1 MLDVLIIG
9 SGGAGLTAA
18 LAAKEISTVEGVGL
32 GDASILVVGKT
43 YPTNAQTSMAQ
54 GGINAA
60 LGNVEEDHIASHI
73 ADTIKSA
80 HGLCDEDMVR
90 QMCADA
96 PKTIAWLESIGVPFS
111 RLHLGGQVIHD
122 SSLHDKSHL
131 GGQVI
136 HDSSLHDKSQITRP
150 LSTIAQRQ
158 MGGASAKR
166 ACYAQDYTGLKMLH
180 TLYDTCLKAHIDFL
194 DEHYLLNLVTEKTST
209 DTIVKGATFLDIR
222 TGEIKQI
229 HAKSVIIA
237 TGGYGSLYHG
247 YTTNAY
253 GTTGDGIAAVLR
265 AGGAVSDMEFVQF
278 HPTALKNSSILISES
293 ARGEGGYLINS
304 DGERFVDELKPRD
317 EVARAIF
324 EQFQEGKEVFLDV
337 RHLGEKK
344 LMELLP
350 QEVALC
356 KLHEGVNPAKE
367 LIPIKPVAHYSMGG
381 IDVDYALEVNGIKG
395 CFAVGECSNAKVHGA
410 NRLGGNSLLEITA
423 FGRFAGENAYKHA
436 VYASNKKAD
445 ERQLQQDKKEI
456 ETIYKK
462 ENSLNFYEKRESLG
476 KLLYEKV
483 GIVRDNIN
491 LTKAMEEVIA
501 MQVMQ
506 KKMGLSDKNRENNT
520 NLIEFLEFQ
529 NALLLAPT
537 IISSALAR
545 NESRGAHFKLGF
557 ERQDDEKFKQHIVL
571 QWKD

>member
-18 LAAKEISTVEGVGL
+18 LAAKEMSTVDGVGQ
-32 GDASILVVGKT
+32 GDASILVVGKA

-60 LGNVEEDHIASHI
+60 LGNVDEDHISSHI

-80 HGLCDEDMVR
+80 RGLCDEDMVR

-96 PKTIAWLESIGVPFS
+96 PKTIQWLESIGVPFS
-111 RLHLGGQVIHD
+111 RLDNGKAGVE
-122 SSLHDKSHL
+122 
-131 GGQVI
+131 
-136 HDSSLHDKSQITRP
+136 
-150 LSTIAQRQ
+150 TIAQRQ

-166 ACYAQDYTGLKMLH
+166 ACYAQDYTGLKILH
-180 TLYDTCLKAHIDFL
+180 TLYDTCLKENIDFL
-194 DEHYLLNLVTEKTST
+194 NEHYLLNLITEKTST
-209 DTIVKGATFLDIR
+209 DTIIKGATFLDIR
-222 TGEIKQI
+222 TGEVKQI
-229 HAKSVIIA
+229 NAKSVVLA

-253 GTTGDGIAAVLR
+253 GSTGDGVAAVLR
-265 AGGAVSDMEFVQF
+265 AGGAVSDMEFIQF
-278 HPTALKNSSILISES
+278 HPTALKGSSILVSES
-293 ARGEGGYLINS
+293 ARGEGGYLVNS
-304 DGERFVDELKPRD
+304 DAERFVDELKPRD

-324 EQFQEGKEVFLDV
+324 EQFQNDKEVFLDV
-337 RHLGEKK
+337 RHLGVEK

-356 KLHEGVNPAKE
+356 KLHEHVDPATE

-423 FGRFAGENAYKHA
+423 FGKFAGENAYKQA

-445 ERQLQQDKKEI
+445 DTQLQNDKKEI
-456 ETIYKK
+456 EALYTK
-462 ENSLNFYEKRESLG
+462 ENSLNFYEQREILG
-476 KLLYEKV
+476 KLFYEKV
-483 GIVRDNIN
+483 GIVRNN
-491 LTKAMEEVIA
+491 VQLTEAMKDVIT
-501 MQVMQ
+501 MQVMA
-506 KKMGLSDKNRENNT
+506 KKMGLSDKNFTNNT
-520 NLIEFLEFQ
+520 NLIDYLEFQ

-537 IISSALAR
+537 IISAAIAR
-545 NESRGAHFKLGF
+545 DESRGAHYKVGF
-557 ERQDDEKFKQHIVL
+557 EAQNDEKFKQHIVL

>member
-18 LAAKEISTVEGVGL
+18 LAAKDISTVDGVGL
-32 GDASILVVGKT
+32 GNASILVVGKA
-43 YPTNAQTSMAQ
+43 YPTNSQTSMAQ
-54 GGINAA
+54 GGMNAA
-60 LGNVEEDHIASHI
+60 LGNVGEDHISAHI

-80 HGLCDEDMVR
+80 RGLCDEDMVR

-96 PKTIAWLESIGVPFS
+96 PQTIQWLGSIGVPFS
-111 RLHLGGQVIHD
+111 RLDNG
-122 SSLHDKSHL
+122 KS
-131 GGQVI
+131 GVE
-136 HDSSLHDKSQITRP
+136 TV
-150 LSTIAQRQ
+150 AQRQ

-166 ACYAQDYTGLKMLH
+166 ACYAQDYTGLKILH
-180 TLYDTCLKAHIDFL
+180 TLYDTCLKEKIDFL
-194 DEHYLLNLVTEKTST
+194 DEHYFLNLITEDGTA
-209 DTIVKGATFLDIR
+209 KGATFLNIR
-222 TGEIKQI
+222 TGEVKQI
-229 HAKSVIIA
+229 NAKSVIIA

-253 GTTGDGIAAVLR
+253 GSTGDGVAAVLR

-278 HPTALKNSSILISES
+278 HPTALKSSSILISES
-293 ARGEGGYLINS
+293 ARGEGGYLVNS

-324 EQFQEGKEVFLDV
+324 EEFQKDKEVFLDV
-337 RHLGEKK
+337 RHLGEEK

-356 KLHEGVNPAKE
+356 KLHEHVNPAKE

-381 IDVDYALEVNGIKG
+381 IDVDYALEVTGIKG

-423 FGRFAGENAYKHA
+423 FGKFAGENAYKHA

-445 ERQLQQDKKEI
+445 ETQLQQDKKEI
-456 ETIYKK
+456 EAIYAK
-462 ENSLNFYEKRESLG
+462 EDAINFYEKRQALG
-476 KLLYEKV
+476 KLFYEKV
-483 GIVRDNIN
+483 GIVRDNVN

-501 MQVMQ
+501 MQVLQ
-506 KKMGLSDKNRENNT
+506 KKMGIGDKNRGNNT
-520 NLIEFLEFQ
+520 NLIEYLEFQ

-537 IISSALAR
+537 IISAALAR
-545 NESRGAHFKLGF
+545 DESRGAHYKVGF
-557 ERQDDEKFKQHIVL
+557 ETQDDEKFKQHIVL

>member
-9 SGGAGLTAA
+9 SGGAGLSAA

-32 GDASILVVGKT
+32 GNASILVVGKT
-43 YPTNAQTSMAQ
+43 YPTNSQTSMAQ
-54 GGINAA
+54 GGMNAA
-60 LGNVEEDHIASHI
+60 LGNAGEDHISSHI
-73 ADTIKSA
+73 SDTIQSA

-96 PKTIAWLESIGVPFS
+96 PKTIQWLESIGVPFS
-111 RLHLGGQVIHD
+111 RLDNG
-122 SSLHDKSHL
+122 KSD
-131 GGQVI
+131 VE
-136 HDSSLHDKSQITRP
+136 TV
-150 LSTIAQRQ
+150 AQRQ

-166 ACYAQDYTGLKMLH
+166 ACYAQDYTGLKILH
-180 TLYDTCLKAHIDFL
+180 TLYDTCLKEKIDFL
-194 DEHYLLNLVTEKTST
+194 DEHYLLNLITEKTST
-209 DTIVKGATFLDIR
+209 DTIIKGATFLDIR

-229 HAKSVIIA
+229 NAKSVVLA
-237 TGGYGSLYHG
+237 TGGYGSIYHG

-253 GTTGDGIAAVLR
+253 GSTGDGIAAVLR

-278 HPTALKNSSILISES
+278 HPTALKHSSILISES
-293 ARGEGGYLINS
+293 ARGEGGYLLNS
-304 DGERFVDELKPRD
+304 DGERFIDELKPRD

-324 EQFQEGKEVFLDV
+324 EQLQKDKEVFLDV
-337 RHLGEKK
+337 RHLGVEK

-356 KLHEGVNPAKE
+356 KLHEHIDPSTE

-381 IDVDYALEVNGIKG
+381 IDVDYALEVTGIKG

-423 FGRFAGENAYKHA
+423 FGKFAGENAYKQA

-445 ERQLQQDKKEI
+445 DTQLQRDEKEI
-456 ETIYKK
+456 ETLFSK
-462 ENSLNFYEKRESLG
+462 ENDINFYTQRKALG
-476 KLLYEKV
+476 KLFYEKV
-483 GIVRDNIN
+483 GIVRENGQLN
-491 LTKAMEEVIA
+491 AALENVIA
-501 MQVMQ
+501 MQVALA
-506 KKMGLSDKNRENNT
+506 KTGLSDKSKKNNQ
-520 NLIEFLEFQ
+520 NLIEYLEFQ
-529 NALLLAPT
+529 NVLLLAPT

-545 NESRGAHFKLGF
+545 DESRGAHFKLGF
-557 ERQDDEKFKQHIVL
+557 EAENKEFQKHIVL

>member
-18 LAAKEISTVEGVGL
+18 LAAKEMSTVEGVGL
-32 GDASILVVGKT
+32 GNASILVVGKA
-43 YPTNAQTSMAQ
+43 YPTNSQTSMAQ
-54 GGINAA
+54 GGMNAA
-60 LGNVEEDHIASHI
+60 LGNVGEDHISSHI

-80 HGLCDEDMVR
+80 RGLCDEDMVR

-96 PKTIAWLESIGVPFS
+96 PKTIQWLESIGVPFS
-111 RLHLGGQVIHD
+111 RLDNG
-122 SSLHDKSHL
+122 KS
-131 GGQVI
+131 GVE
-136 HDSSLHDKSQITRP
+136 TV
-150 LSTIAQRQ
+150 AQRQ

-166 ACYAQDYTGLKMLH
+166 ACYAQDYTGLKILH
-180 TLYDTCLKAHIDFL
+180 TLYDTCLKEDIDFL
-194 DEHYLLNLVTEKTST
+194 DEHYLLNLITEKTST
-209 DTIVKGATFLDIR
+209 DTIIKGATFLDIR
-222 TGEIKQI
+222 TGEVKQI
-229 HAKSVIIA
+229 NAKSVVLA

-253 GTTGDGIAAVLR
+253 GSTGDGVAAVLR

-278 HPTALKNSSILISES
+278 HPTALKGSSILISES
-293 ARGEGGYLINS
+293 ARGEGGYLVND

-324 EQFQEGKEVFLDV
+324 EQFQNAKEVFLDV
-337 RHLGEKK
+337 RHLGVEK

-356 KLHEGVNPAKE
+356 KLHEHVNPAHE

-423 FGRFAGENAYKHA
+423 FGKFAGENAYKQA
-436 VYASNKKAD
+436 VYASSKEASD
-445 ERQLQQDKKEI
+445 EQLQRDKKEI
-456 ETIYKK
+456 EMLYTK
-462 ENSLNFYEKRESLG
+462 ENSLNFYEQREALG
-476 KLLYEKV
+476 KLFYEKV
-483 GIVRDNIN
+483 GIVRDNEN
-491 LTKAMEEVIA
+491 LTKAMEEVIT
-501 MQVMQ
+501 MQVMA
-506 KKMGLSDKNRENNT
+506 KKMGINDKSPTNNT
-520 NLIEFLEFQ
+520 NLIDYLEFQ

-537 IISSALAR
+537 IISAAIAR
-545 NESRGAHFKLGF
+545 DESRGAHYKVGF
-557 ERQDDEKFKQHIVL
+557 ETQNDEKFKQHIVL